1 MAKTR
6 KTEKAV
12 EIHEVYVIR
21 TTSGSMPAL
30 CDKCS
35 SGEAFLVP
43 LEQAAALAHVP
54 LRSIYRGVESDLV
67 HYRERADGSLLVCLN
82 SVTTMR
88 NQITED

>member
-35 SGEAFLVP
+35 SGDA